1 MSVEKVWIGGAPAKA
16 KQVKYTLP
24 IDIESGQVLK
34 ATIGMKSLSYTF
46 PDGPL
51 RKNVVTAFAA
61 LWGDMADSVTEFAQ
75 VNITDNAD
83 GSFTLTAE
91 TAGVPFIV
99 SILIGDGTN
108 EKQVVSLVGNVT
120 GGTFTLD
127 FDGQETGNIAYD
139 ATANAV
145 QTELEGLSNIEVGDV
160 EVTGDNGGPWT
171 IEFKGNLSDTD
182 VAVLIA
188 DGSLLESTNEQQ
200 TVSLAS
206 CSGGTFTLDYE
217 GDTTDPI
224 AHNASAATV
233 ESELEA
239 LPSIG
244 AGNVSVS
251 GSGPWVVE
259 FTGELTGVDVSLL
272 TADGSNLTGKLD
284 ATISETTPG
293 GGGCNERWAI
303 QAHLANASGQNG
315 IVAML
320 GNAGVSGGTWD
331 LLIKVNSTAI
341 TASITDIP
349 YDVTLAELQA
359 LIDSALIS
367 YSSGNSYKVFASHV
381 FASSPVGTDKLSDG
395 DNIYFQFHSSLCST
409 VNNETPELVI
419 DSSGLT
425 GGTFTTSLSDQCF
438 TGGGSDWGT
447 SSGSWRFLIDS
458 EATDD
463 LSPTI
468 TAADLKTAIE
478 GLSSVGSG
486 NVEVFDMGGGNGF
499 ALGGGYQIEFKG
511 DLSNQPTGFAIT
523 TSKSA
528 GSTLNLQ
535 VWTVYTGDTGTG
547 EVQTLSISGSPVSG
561 TFALSYGGY
570 VTDMLDFDSTA
581 GEIETALESL
591 PGIAAVD
598 VSCSG
603 GPLPGSDIVITFAA
617 ALGGEDLPEIVVKF
631 ATVAETVKGGGKPV
645 VDIATTQTILSVITL
660 QESEGPND
668 WNTAANWDTGTLPEN
683 GNTVRVPNGP
693 NILYGLDQSDLSLA
707 LFIVEDSDTQ
717 IGLPRRTDT
726 DEIEYLP
733 RFLKLA
739 ADEFVIGVGTRG
751 GSERIYL
758 EPVND
763 DAKITIHQSQSGP
776 DDEEAVLIRNVN
788 ATNTA
793 TLTVLNGQVGI
804 ATNPK
809 DEAYFAQIIQRG
821 GYLSIGSNVGLGS
834 GGIEKTGG
842 FITAYQA
849 TLNGMLTL

>member
-51 RKNVVTAFAA
+51 RKNVVAAFAA
-61 LWGDMADSVTEFAQ
+61 LWGEMAGSVTEFAQ

-99 SILIGDGTN
+99 SILIGNGTN

-127 FDGQETGNIAYD
+127 FDGQETGNIAHD

-145 QTELEGLSNIEVGDV
+145 QTELEGLPNIEVGDV
-160 EVTGDNGGPWT
+160 DVTGDNGGPWT

-206 CSGGTFTLDYE
+206 CSGGTFTLEYE

-259 FTGELTGVDVSLL
+259 FTGVLTGVDVSLL
-272 TADGSNLTGKLD
+272 TADGSNLTGVLD
-284 ATISETTPG
+284 ATIAETTPG
-293 GGGCNERWAI
+293 AGGVNARFAV
-303 QAHLANASGQNG
+303 QARMADWGSDQNGEMVLTGNAS
-315 IVAML
+315 VT
-320 GNAGVSGGTWD
+320 GGTWD
-331 LLIKVNSTAI
+331 LTLSGTTQDIVTLE
-341 TASITDIP
+341 DIP

-359 LIDSALIS
+359 LIDAATVAWGLNMR
-367 YSSGNSYKVFASHV
+367 YRVFLSQIYASN
-381 FASSPVGTDKLSDG
+381 PVGNEKLSNG
-395 DNIYFQFHSSLCST
+395 GGGYWQ
-409 VNNETPELVI
+409 I
-419 DSSGLT
+419 DSASYQTGLSVTVDSTNLT
-425 GGTFTTSLSDQCF
+425 GGTYSGFIGQTLYPGD
-438 TGGGSDWGT
+438 GNGYGHD
-447 SSGSWRFLIDS
+447 SGSWKLLIDG
-458 EATDD
+458 EGTDD
-463 LSPTI
+463 LDPTI
-468 TAADLKTAIE
+468 SANDLKTAIE
-478 GLSSVGSG
+478 GISSVGTG
-486 NVEVFDMGGGNGF
+486 NVAVYEMGEGSGFQYGGGF
-499 ALGGGYQIEFKG
+499 IIEFIG
-511 DLSNQPTGFAIT
+511 DLSNQDTGFEIT

-528 GSTLNLQ
+528 GSDLNLQ
-535 VWTVYTGDTGTG
+535 VWTCYTGDPGTG
-547 EVQTLSISGSPVSG
+547 EVQTLSIAGSPVSG

-570 VTDMLDFDSTA
+570 VTVLLDYDSTA

-631 ATVAETVKGGGKPV
+631 ATVAETVKGGGKPL
-645 VDIATTQTILSVITL
+645 VDIATTQTILSVNTL

-763 DAKITIHQSQSGP
+763 DAKIIVHQSQSGP

-788 ATNTA
+788 AANTA

-809 DEAYFAQIIQRG
+809 DEAYFAEILQRG
-821 GYLSIGSNVGLGS
+821 GYLSIGSNVGLG
-834 GGIEKTGG
+834 GIEKTGG
-842 FITAYQA
+842 FITSYQA

>member
-51 RKNVVTAFAA
+51 RKNVVAAFAA

-99 SILIGDGTN
+99 SILIGNGTN

-127 FDGQETGNIAYD
+127 FDGQETGNIAHD
-139 ATANAV
+139 ATANTV
-145 QTELEGLSNIEVGDV
+145 QTELEGLPNIEVGDV
-160 EVTGDNGGPWT
+160 DVTGDNGGPWT
-171 IEFKGNLSDTD
+171 IEFKVNLSDTD

-206 CSGGTFTLDYE
+206 CSGGTFTLEYE

-259 FTGELTGVDVSLL
+259 FTGVLTGVDVSLL
-272 TADGSNLTGKLD
+272 TADGSNLTGVLD
-284 ATISETTPG
+284 ATITETTPG
-293 GGGCNERWAI
+293 GGGCNDRWAI
-303 QAHLANASGQNG
+303 QAHLADASDQNGVVALVGNAS
-315 IVAML
+315 
-320 GNAGVSGGTWD
+320 VSGGTWD

-341 TASITDIP
+341 ATSITDIP
-349 YDVTLAELQA
+349 YDVTMAELQDLINAA
-359 LIDSALIS
+359 LVSVGVPAN
-367 YSSGNSYKVFASHV
+367 YYKVWLSHE
-381 FASSPVGTDKLSDG
+381 FSYSPVGTEKLNTADPF
-395 DNIYFQFHSSLCST
+395 YFQFNSSLASSAS
-409 VNNETPELVI
+409 NETPEFLI
-419 DSSGLT
+419 DSSNLT
-425 GGTFTTSLSDQCF
+425 GGTFSSFASNDCYAG
-438 TGGGSDWGT
+438 TGADWGT
-447 SSGSWRFLIDS
+447 GSGSWKFIIDG

-468 TAADLKTAIE
+468 SAADLKTAIE
-478 GLSSVGSG
+478 GLSLVGTG
-486 NVEVFDMGGGNGF
+486 NVEVLDMGGSNGF
-499 ALGGGYQIEFKG
+499 AFGGGFQIEFKG
-511 DLSNQPTGFAIT
+511 GLSNQPTGFEIT

-528 GSTLNLQ
+528 GSDLNLE
-535 VWTVYTGDTGTG
+535 VWTCYTGDTGTG

-570 VTDMLDFDSTA
+570 VTVLLDYDSTA

-603 GPLPGSDIVITFAA
+603 GPLPGSDIAITFAA

-631 ATVAETVKGGGKPV
+631 ATVAETVKGGGKPL
-645 VDIATTQTILSVITL
+645 VDIATTQTILSVTTL

-717 IGLPRRTDT
+717 IGLPRRTDI

-751 GSERIYL
+751 GSERIFL

-763 DAKITIHQSQSGP
+763 DAKIIVHQSQSGP

-809 DEAYFAQIIQRG
+809 DEAYFAEILQRG
-821 GYLSIGSNVGLGS
+821 GYLSIGSNVGLG
-834 GGIEKTGG
+834 GIEKTGG
-842 FITAYQA
+842 FITSYQA
-849 TLNGMLTL
+849 MLNGMLTL